1 MPRAAGSTPSRQLY
15 SRFLPLGSLEGALC
29 KVKGLCWA
37 EIIPG
42 SSHSNK
48 KNGQLEE
55 EEEEEME
62 EDSHF

>member
-1 MPRAAGSTPSRQLY
+1 MPRAAGSTPSHQLY

-37 EIIPG
+37 ESIPR
-42 SSHSNK
+42 SFHSNK

-55 EEEEEME
+55 EEME